1 MTQIAASPEVELE
14 TTNVPRGS
22 RRRRLAGA
30 ARKHPVGVIGLIL
43 VAIVLFLAVFGS
55 AISADPNEITLDIL
69 QKPSSEHWFG
79 TDGLGR
85 DYFARVI
92 SGARASMSLALSA
105 MLIGGVAALMIGMV
119 SAYARGFVDLLGQ
132 RLVDMLLA
140 FPGLILLL
148 LMAQVVG
155 RGWEAMAV
163 GLGFLYA
170 VDLTRIVRSN
180 TLATLA
186 NPYVESAR
194 VVGASPPRILIRHV
208 LPNMGPPALIYMT
221 ALIGGAIL
229 AEGALSFLGLGIAP
243 PTPSWG
249 RMLADGRTLWR
260 EWHLSV
266 FPGVAMTVAVLGFN
280 LLGDTLRDVFD
291 PRLRGS

>member
-1 MTQIAASPEVELE
+1 MTQAAASPGVELE
-14 TTNVPRGS
+14 TTIAPRVS
-22 RRRRLAGA
+22 RWRRLAGA
-30 ARKHPVGVIGLIL
+30 ARKHPVGVIALIL
-43 VAIVLFLAVFGS
+43 VAIVLFLAAFGG
-55 AISADPNEITLDIL
+55 AISDDPNEITLDIL

-105 MLIGGVAALMIGMV
+105 MLIGGAAALAIGMV

-132 RLVDMLLA
+132 RLIDMLLA

-186 NPYVESAR
+186 NPYVESAK

>member
-1 MTQIAASPEVELE
+1 MTQVAASPDVEF
-14 TTNVPRGS
+14 TTTIAPRVS
-22 RRRRLAGA
+22 RWRRLAGA
-30 ARKHPVGVIGLIL
+30 ARKHPVGVIALIL
-43 VAIVLFLAVFGS
+43 VAIVLFLAAFGG

-92 SGARASMSLALSA
+92 SGARASMSLSLSA
-105 MLIGGVAALMIGMV
+105 MLIGGGAALMIGMV

-132 RLVDMLLA
+132 RLIDMLLA

-163 GLGFLYA
+163 GLGFLYG

>member
-1 MTQIAASPEVELE
+1 MTQVAASPEVELE
-14 TTNVPRGS
+14 TTLVPRVS
-22 RRRRLAGA
+22 RRRRLVRA
-30 ARKHPVGVIGLIL
+30 ARRHPVGVIALIL
-43 VAIVLFLAVFGS
+43 VAIVLFLAAFGG
-55 AISADPNEITLDIL
+55 AISDDPNEITLDIL
-69 QKPSSEHWFG
+69 QKPSGEHWFG

-92 SGARASMSLALSA
+92 SGARASMSLSLSA
-105 MLIGGVAALMIGMV
+105 MVIGGLLIGMV
-119 SAYARGFVDLLGQ
+119 SAYAGGIVDLLGQ
-132 RLVDMLLA
+132 RLIDMLLA

-163 GLGFLYA
+163 GLGLVYA
-170 VDLTRIVRSN
+170 VNLTRLVRSN

-266 FPGVAMTVAVLGFN
+266 FPGVAMTVTVLGFN

>member
-1 MTQIAASPEVELE
+1 MTQVAASPEVEIE
-14 TTNVPRGS
+14 TTLVPRVS
-22 RRRRLAGA
+22 RRRRLLQASG
-30 ARKHPVGVIGLIL
+30 KHPVGVIALIL
-43 VAIVLFLAVFGS
+43 VAIVIFLAAFGS
-55 AISADPNEITLDIL
+55 TVSDDPNQITLDIL

-92 SGARASMSLALSA
+92 SGARVSMSLSLSA
-105 MLIGGVAALMIGMV
+105 MVIGGVAALLIGMV
-119 SAYARGFVDLLGQ
+119 SAYAGGVVDLLGQ
-132 RLVDMLLA
+132 RLIDMLLA

-170 VDLTRIVRSN
+170 VNLTRLVRSN

-186 NPYVESAR
+186 NPYVESAK
-194 VVGASPPRILIRHV
+194 VVGATPPRILIRHV

>member
-1 MTQIAASPEVELE
+1 MTQVAASPEVELE
-14 TTNVPRGS
+14 TTIVPRVS
-22 RRRRLAGA
+22 RRRRLVRA
-30 ARKHPVGVIGLIL
+30 ARRHPVGVVALIL
-43 VAIVLFLAVFGS
+43 VAIVLFLAAFGG
-55 AISADPNEITLDIL
+55 AISEDPNEITLDIL
-69 QKPSSEHWFG
+69 QKPSGEHWFG

-92 SGARASMSLALSA
+92 SGARASMSLSLSA
-105 MLIGGVAALMIGMV
+105 MVIGGVAALLIGMV
-119 SAYARGFVDLLGQ
+119 SAYAGGIVDLLGQ
-132 RLVDMLLA
+132 RLIDMLLA

-163 GLGFLYA
+163 GLGLVYA
-170 VDLTRIVRSN
+170 VNLTRLVRSN

-208 LPNMGPPALIYMT
+208 LPNMGPPALIYAT

-266 FPGVAMTVAVLGFN
+266 FPGVAMTVTVLGFN

>member
-1 MTQIAASPEVELE
+1 MTQVAASPEVELE
-14 TTNVPRGS
+14 TTIVS
-22 RRRRLAGA
+22 RVGRWRRVAGA
-30 ARKHPVGVIGLIL
+30 ARKHPVGVIALIL
-43 VAIVLFLAVFGS
+43 VVIVLFLAAFGG
-55 AISADPNEITLDIL
+55 AISDDPNEITLDIL
-69 QKPSSEHWFG
+69 QKPSDEHWFG

-105 MLIGGVAALMIGMV
+105 MLIGGAAALMIGMV

>member
-1 MTQIAASPEVELE
+1 MSQVVNSPEVTPGWSLR
-14 TTNVPRGS
+14 PAPSRS
-22 RRRRLAGA
+22 RRA
-30 ARKHPVGVIGLIL
+30 ARAARRHPVGVVALLL
-43 VAIVLFLAVFGS
+43 VLAVVFLAAFGMM
-55 AISADPNEITLDIL
+55 IVDDPNEISMAIL
-69 QKPSSEHWFG
+69 EKPSGEHWFG

-92 SGARASMSLALSA
+92 SGARTSIALSLSA

-119 SAYARGFVDLLGQ
+119 SAYAGGIVDLLGQ
-132 RLVDMLLA
+132 RIIDILLA

-148 LMAQVVG
+148 LVVQVVG

-163 GLGFLYA
+163 GLGVVYA
-170 VDLTRIVRSN
+170 VSLTRLIRAS
-180 TLATLA
+180 TLSTLA
-186 NPYVESAR
+186 NPYVDAAR
-194 VVGASPPRILIRHV
+194 VLGAWAPRILFRHV

-229 AEGALSFLGLGIAP
+229 AEGALSFLALGIAP

-280 LLGDTLRDVFD
+280 LLGDTMRDVFD
-291 PRLRGS
+291 PRMRGS

>member
-1 MTQIAASPEVELE
+1 MTQVAASPEVEL
-14 TTNVPRGS
+14 TSTIAPRAS
-22 RRRRLAGA
+22 RWRRLGRA
-30 ARKHPVGVIGLIL
+30 ARNHPVGVIALIL
-43 VAIVLFLAVFGS
+43 VAIVLFLAAFGGV
-55 AISADPNEITLDIL
+55 ISADPNEITLDIL

-92 SGARASMSLALSA
+92 SGARASMSLSLSA
-105 MLIGGVAALMIGMV
+105 MLIGGMAALLIGMV

-132 RLVDMLLA
+132 RLIDMLLA

-148 LMAQVVG
+148 LMTQVVG

-186 NPYVESAR
+186 NPYVESAK

>member
-1 MTQIAASPEVELE
+1 MTQVAANPEVELA
-14 TTNVPRGS
+14 TTVSPRVS
-22 RRRRLAGA
+22 RRRRLAGM
-30 ARKHPVGVIGLIL
+30 ARRHPVGVIALIL
-43 VAIVLFLAVFGS
+43 VAIVLFLAAFGG
-55 AISADPNEITLDIL
+55 AISDDPNEITLDIL

-92 SGARASMSLALSA
+92 SGARASMSLSLSA
-105 MLIGGVAALMIGMV
+105 MVIGGVAALFIGMV
-119 SAYARGFVDLLGQ
+119 SAYARGIVDLLGQ
-132 RLVDMLLA
+132 RLIDMLLA

-155 RGWEAMAV
+155 RGWEAMAL
-163 GLGFLYA
+163 GLGLVYA

-186 NPYVESAR
+186 NPYVDSAR
-194 VVGASPPRILIRHV
+194 VVGASPPRILVRHV

>member
-1 MTQIAASPEVELE
+1 MTQVAASPEVETE
-14 TTNVPRGS
+14 VTNVSRVSRG
-22 RRRRLAGA
+22 RRLVGA
-30 ARKHPVGVIGLIL
+30 ARKHPVGVVGLIL
-43 VAIVLFLAVFGS
+43 VAIVLFLAAFGG
-55 AISADPNEITLDIL
+55 AISDDPNEITLDIL

-105 MLIGGVAALMIGMV
+105 MLIGGAAALMIGMV
-119 SAYARGFVDLLGQ
+119 SAYARGLVDLLGQ
-132 RLVDMLLA
+132 RLIDMLLA

-148 LMAQVVG
+148 LMTQVVG

>member
-1 MTQIAASPEVELE
+1 MTQVAASPEVEF
-14 TTNVPRGS
+14 TTAIAPRAS
-22 RRRRLAGA
+22 RLRRLAGA
-30 ARKHPVGVIGLIL
+30 ARKHPVGVIALIL
-43 VAIVLFLAVFGS
+43 VAIVLFLAAFGG

-92 SGARASMSLALSA
+92 SGARASMSLSLSA
-105 MLIGGVAALMIGMV
+105 MLIGGGAALMIGMV

>member
-1 MTQIAASPEVELE
+1 MTQVAASPEVEFH
-14 TTNVPRGS
+14 TTTVS
-22 RRRRLAGA
+22 RVSRWRRAGQA
-30 ARKHPVGVIGLIL
+30 ARKHPVGVIALVL
-43 VAIVLFLAVFGS
+43 VAIVLFLAAFGG

-105 MLIGGVAALMIGMV
+105 MLIGGMAALFIGMV
-119 SAYARGFVDLLGQ
+119 SAYAGGFVDLLGQ

-180 TLATLA
+180 TLATLTH
-186 NPYVESAR
+186 PYVESAR

>member
-1 MTQIAASPEVELE
+1 MTQIAASPEVEFE
-14 TTNVPRGS
+14 TTTVS
-22 RRRRLAGA
+22 RVSRWRRLAGA
-30 ARKHPVGVIGLIL
+30 ARQHPVGVIGLIL

-92 SGARASMSLALSA
+92 SGARASMSPALSA
-105 MLIGGVAALMIGMV
+105 MLIGGMAALMIGMI

>member
-1 MTQIAASPEVELE
+1 MTQIAASPEVEFE
-14 TTNVPRGS
+14 TTTVS
-22 RRRRLAGA
+22 RVSRWRRLAGA

-105 MLIGGVAALMIGMV
+105 MLIGGMAALMIGMV

>member
-1 MTQIAASPEVELE
+1 MTQVADSPEAELA
-14 TTNVPRGS
+14 TTIAPRVS
-22 RRRRLAGA
+22 RWRRLARA
-30 ARKHPVGVIGLIL
+30 ARRHPVGVIALIL
-43 VAIVLFLAVFGS
+43 VVIVLFLAAFGG
-55 AISADPNEITLDIL
+55 AISADPNEITLNIL

-92 SGARASMSLALSA
+92 SGARASMSLSLSA
-105 MLIGGVAALMIGMV
+105 MLIGGAAALLIGMV
-119 SAYARGFVDLLGQ
+119 SAYAGGFVDLLGQ
-132 RLVDMLLA
+132 RLIDMLLA
-140 FPGLILLL
+140 FPELILLL
-148 LMAQVVG
+148 LMTQVVG

-180 TLATLA
+180 TLATLT
-186 NPYVESAR
+186 NPYVESAK

>member
-1 MTQIAASPEVELE
+1 MTQVAASPEVEIE
-14 TTNVPRGS
+14 TTLVPRVS
-22 RRRRLAGA
+22 RRRRLLRAAG
-30 ARKHPVGVIGLIL
+30 KHPVGVIALIL
-43 VAIVLFLAVFGS
+43 VAIVIFLAAFGS
-55 AISADPNEITLDIL
+55 TVSDDPNQITLDIL

-92 SGARASMSLALSA
+92 SGARVSMSLSLSA
-105 MLIGGVAALMIGMV
+105 MIIGGVAALLIGMV
-119 SAYARGFVDLLGQ
+119 SAYAGGVVDLLGQ
-132 RLVDMLLA
+132 RLIDMLLA

-170 VDLTRIVRSN
+170 VNLTRLVRSN

-186 NPYVESAR
+186 NPYVESAK
-194 VVGASPPRILIRHV
+194 VVGATPPRILIRHV

>member
-1 MTQIAASPEVELE
+1 MTQVVASLEVEIE
-14 TTNVPRGS
+14 TTLVPRVS
-22 RRRRLAGA
+22 RRRRLLQAAG
-30 ARKHPVGVIGLIL
+30 KHPVGVIALIL
-43 VAIVLFLAVFGS
+43 VAIVIFLAAFGS
-55 AISADPNEITLDIL
+55 TVSDDPNQITLDIL

-92 SGARASMSLALSA
+92 SGARVSMSLSLSA
-105 MLIGGVAALMIGMV
+105 MVIGGVAALLIGMV
-119 SAYARGFVDLLGQ
+119 SAYAGGVVDLLGQ
-132 RLVDMLLA
+132 RLIDMLLA

-170 VDLTRIVRSN
+170 VNLTRLVRSN

-186 NPYVESAR
+186 NPYVESAK
-194 VVGASPPRILIRHV
+194 VVGATPPRILIRHV